1 MHEDDDTNP
10 RRKHGK
16 LALIALAAVLLIGW
30 TSERGMGASVA
41 HGAAEGA
48 KKEAQ
53 AALQRANAAMRWM
66 VTR

>member
-1 MHEDDDTNP
+1 MHDDDDNNP
-10 RRKHGK
+10 RRRHGK
-16 LALIALAAVLLIGW
+16 LALVALAAVLLIGW

-53 AALQRANAAMRWM
+53 AALDRTNAAMRWL
-66 VTR
+66 VSR